1 MSALHLRA
9 RVAARGVDL
18 AVDVESGGVLAV
30 LGPNG
35 AGKSTLLNL
44 VAGLL
49 RPDTGRVTLGDR
61 VLSDTATGVD
71 VPPHRRSVAMLAQE
85 ALLFPH
91 LTAVANV
98 AFAPRSTGTRR
109 GQAHREAM
117 RWLEAVDATEFADR
131 RPHELSGGQA
141 QRVAIARA
149 LAARPHL
156 LMLDEPMS
164 ALDVTAA
171 PAIRSLLRRIL
182 REQDR
187 TALVVTHDPLD
198 VLALADRV
206 AVVDGGSVV
215 ETGSVRE
222 VLTRPR
228 SAFAARIAG
237 VNLVAGTVVADG
249 LDTGLGV
256 VHGTVD
262 EGCRPGERAV
272 AVFSPVAVAVY
283 ADEPHGSP
291 RNSFRVTVADLEAR
305 GATVLVRAAGFGLAA
320 EITAAAVAD
329 LVLAPGSPVWFVV
342 KATEVGIHRST

>member
-1 MSALHLRA
+1 MSALHLEA
-9 RVAARGVDL
+9 RIAARDVDL
-18 AVDVESGGVLAV
+18 SVDVEAGCVLAV

-49 RPDTGRVTLGDR
+49 RPDTGRITLGDR
-61 VLSDTATGVD
+61 VLTDTEAGVD

-85 ALLFPH
+85 PLLFPH
-91 LTAVANV
+91 LTAIANV

-109 GQAHREAM
+109 RRAHREAM

-131 RPHELSGGQA
+131 RPRELSGGQA

-149 LAARPHL
+149 LAAQPHL

-206 AVVDGGSVV
+206 AVIDGGRVV
-215 ETGSVRE
+215 ETGSVDRK
-222 VLTRPR
+222 
-228 SAFAARIAG
+228 S
-237 VNLVAGTVVADG
+237 VV
-249 LDTGLGV
+249 
-256 VHGTVD
+256 
-262 EGCRPGERAV
+262 
-272 AVFSPVAVAVY
+272 
-283 ADEPHGSP
+283 
-291 RNSFRVTVADLEAR
+291 
-305 GATVLVRAAGFGLAA
+305 
-320 EITAAAVAD
+320 
-329 LVLAPGSPVWFVV
+329 
-342 KATEVGIHRST
+342 